1 MTTRRTFLTL
11 IAATPAALVL
21 SRPVY
26 AAEPMVFQR
35 KGFAING
42 YDPVAYFTEEMPVR
56 GSDDFTSDWNGAT
69 FRFASAANKAAFDAE
84 PDKYAPQYGGY
95 CAYAVANGYTAKTDP
110 DAWTVH
116 QGKLYLNFSK
126 GVRRRW
132 LRDIPGHISAAD
144 QNWPDVLG

>member
-1 MTTRRTFLTL
+1 MTTRRTFLTF

-21 SRPVY
+21 SRPGF

-35 KGFAING
+35 KGYAING
-42 YDPVAYFTEEMPVR
+42 YDPVAYFTEKKPVR
-56 GSDDFTSDWNGAT
+56 GSDDFTSDWKGAT
-69 FRFASAANKAAFDAE
+69 FRFASAANKAAFDANPE
-84 PDKYAPQYGGY
+84 GFAPQYGGY
-95 CAYAVANGYTAKTDP
+95 CAYGVANGYVAKTDP

-126 GVRRRW
+126 GIRRRY
-132 LRDIPGHISAAD
+132 LKDIPGYNAAAD